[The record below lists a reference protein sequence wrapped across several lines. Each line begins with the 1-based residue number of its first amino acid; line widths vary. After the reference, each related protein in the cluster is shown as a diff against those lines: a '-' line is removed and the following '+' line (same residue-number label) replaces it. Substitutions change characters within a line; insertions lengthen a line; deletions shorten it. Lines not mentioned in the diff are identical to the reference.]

1 MDLQIANQKALEM
14 VRNASHEKGFLA
26 SSLSRDNYKRIW
38 TRDGMI
44 TGIAALATRE
54 VDLIDTFLQT
64 LLTIGRH
71 ISPLGHVPSNVDINE
86 REVSYGG
93 LAGRADTGSWWLIGL
108 SLYVKYTG
116 DKMLLYQFE
125 SDISKIHELYHA
137 WEYNNKNLVY
147 VPLAGDWAD
156 EYILHGYVLYD
167 QVLRYAALRLTGQLL
182 QRQDW
187 LEKSEQIK
195 KAIYENYLIHQ
206 DWLHMGIHP
215 KAKQRIF
222 EKGRNKSYLLASFHP
237 AGYQDYFD
245 ALGNSLAMVF
255 KVHPDPETCI
265 DWAESNHGKIVPAFS
280 PTIQETDLDF
290 SLLNQNFR
298 FEFRNK
304 PFEFHNGGVWPMV
317 NGFWGLALFISKGK
331 TQAEEV
337 LNGIIDLNSRNN
349 WDFNECFHGITK
361 SPCGVSN
368 CTWSAAGQL
377 LLDNT
382 LIKGFYLLD

>member
-1 MDLQIANQKALEM
+1 MEM

-26 SSLSRDNYKRIW
+26 SFLSRDNYKRIW

-54 VDLIDTFLQT
+54 EDLIDTFLQT

-86 REVSYGG
+86 RDVSYGG

-187 LEKSEQIK
+187 LDKSEEIK

-206 DWLHMGIHP
+206 DWLHTGIHP
-215 KAKQRIF
+215 KAKHRVF
-222 EKGRNKSYLLASFHP
+222 EKGGNKSYLLASFHP

-265 DWAESNHGKIVPAFS
+265 DWAESNLGKIVPAFS

-349 WDFNECFHGITK
+349 WGFNECFHGITK
-361 SPCGVSN
+361 APCGVSN

>member
-1 MDLQIANQKALEM
+1 MDLQIANQKAMEM

-54 VDLIDTFLQT
+54 VDLIDTFLHT

-71 ISPLGHVPSNVDINE
+71 ISPQGHVPSNVDINE
-86 REVSYGG
+86 RDVSYGG

-108 SLYVKYTG
+108 SLYAKYTG

-125 SDISKIHELYHA
+125 SDVSKIHNLNQA
-137 WEYNNKNLVY
+137 WEYNNKNLLY

-187 LEKSEQIK
+187 LDKSEEIK
-195 KAIYENYLIHQ
+195 KSIYENYLIHQ
-206 DWLHMGIHP
+206 DWLHLGIHP

-222 EKGRNKSYLLASFHP
+222 EEKGNKSYLLASFHP

-245 ALGNSLAMVF
+245 ALGNSLAMIF
-255 KVHPDPETCI
+255 KVHPDPDTCI
-265 DWAESNHGKIVPAFS
+265 DWAANNLGKIIPAFH
-280 PTIQETDLDF
+280 PTIQETDMDF
-290 SLLNQNFR
+290 SLLSQNFR

-304 PFEFHNGGVWPMV
+304 PFEFHNGGIWPMV

-337 LNGIIDLNSRNN
+337 LNDVIDLNSRNN
-349 WDFNECFHGITK
+349 WDFNECFHGKTK
-361 SPCGVSN
+361 APCGVSN

-377 LLDNT
+377 LLDNA

>member
-1 MDLQIANQKALEM
+1 MDLQIANQKAMEM

-44 TGIAALATRE
+44 TGIAALSTRE
-54 VDLIDTFLQT
+54 VDLIDTFLHT

-71 ISPLGHVPSNVDINE
+71 ISPQGHVPSNVDINE
-86 REVSYGG
+86 RDVSYGG

-125 SDISKIHELYHA
+125 SDVSKIHDLYQA
-137 WEYNNKNLVY
+137 WEYNNKNLLY

-187 LEKSEQIK
+187 LDKSEEIK
-195 KAIYENYLIHQ
+195 KSIYENYLIHQ
-206 DWLHMGIHP
+206 DWLHLGIHP

-222 EKGRNKSYLLASFHP
+222 EEKGNKSYLLASFHP

-245 ALGNSLAMVF
+245 ALGNSLAMIF
-255 KVHPDPETCI
+255 KVHPDPDTCI
-265 DWAESNHGKIVPAFS
+265 DWAANNLGKIIPAFH
-280 PTIQETDLDF
+280 PTIQKTDMDF
-290 SLLNQNFR
+290 SLLSQNFR

-304 PFEFHNGGVWPMV
+304 PFEFHNGGIWPMV

-337 LNGIIDLNSRNN
+337 LNDVIDLNSRNN
-349 WDFNECFHGITK
+349 WDFNECFHGKTK
-361 SPCGVSN
+361 APCGVSN

-377 LLDNT
+377 LLDNA

>member
-1 MDLQIANQKALEM
+1 MDLQIANQKAMEM

-44 TGIAALATRE
+44 TGIAALSTRE

-71 ISPLGHVPSNVDINE
+71 ISPQGHVPSNVDINE
-86 REVSYGG
+86 RGVSYGG

-108 SLYVKYTG
+108 SLYAKYTG
-116 DKMLLYQFE
+116 DKMMLYQFE
-125 SDISKIHELYHA
+125 SNVSKIHDLYQA
-137 WEYNNKNLVY
+137 WEYNNKNLLY

-187 LEKSEQIK
+187 LDKSEEIK
-195 KAIYENYLIHQ
+195 KAIHENYQIHQ
-206 DWLHMGIHP
+206 DWLHLGIHP

-222 EKGRNKSYLLASFHP
+222 EKKGNKSYLLASFHP

-245 ALGNSLAMVF
+245 ALGNSLAMIF
-255 KVHPDPETCI
+255 KVHPDPDTCI
-265 DWAESNHGKIVPAFS
+265 DWAAKNLGKIVPAFH
-280 PTIQETDLDF
+280 PTIQETDMDF
-290 SLLNQNFR
+290 SLLSQNFR

-304 PFEFHNGGVWPMV
+304 PFEFHNGGIWPMV

-337 LNGIIDLNSRNN
+337 LNDVIDLNSRNN
-349 WDFNECFHGITK
+349 WDFNECFHGKTK
-361 SPCGVSN
+361 APCGVSN

-377 LLDNT
+377 LLDNA

>member
-1 MDLQIANQKALEM
+1 MDLQIANQKAMEM

-54 VDLIDTFLQT
+54 VDLIDTFLHT

-86 REVSYGG
+86 RDVSYGG

-108 SLYVKYTG
+108 SLYAKYTG

-125 SDISKIHELYHA
+125 SDVSKIHNLNQA
-137 WEYNNKNLVY
+137 WEYNNKNLLY

-187 LEKSEQIK
+187 LDKSEEIK
-195 KAIYENYLIHQ
+195 KSIYENYLIHQ
-206 DWLHMGIHP
+206 DWLHLGIHP

-222 EKGRNKSYLLASFHP
+222 EEKGNKSYLLASFHP

-245 ALGNSLAMVF
+245 ALGNSLAMIF
-255 KVHPDPETCI
+255 KVHPDPDTCI
-265 DWAESNHGKIVPAFS
+265 DWAANNLGKIIPAFH
-280 PTIQETDLDF
+280 PTIQETDMDF
-290 SLLNQNFR
+290 SLLSQNFR

-304 PFEFHNGGVWPMV
+304 PFEFHNGGIWPMV

-337 LNGIIDLNSRNN
+337 LNDVIDLNSRNN
-349 WDFNECFHGITK
+349 WDFNECFHGKTK
-361 SPCGVSN
+361 APCGVSN

-377 LLDNT
+377 LLDNA